1 MELRPYQREAID
13 GIYDYFREK
22 DGNPL
27 VVMPTGTGKSVVI
40 AGFLRESLY
49 TWGDTRVI
57 VLTHVRELIQ
67 QNFNALLRAWP
78 DAPAGIYSAGLNRR
92 DMDAQI
98 IFGGIQS
105 IYKRAYEVQRC
116 DLVLIDESHLLAKSE
131 AGMYRSFLRD
141 LKAINPYLK
150 VIGFTATP
158 FRLDQGMLYE
168 GDDAIFTDVAYD
180 VPILRMINEG
190 YLVPLIP
197 KQTKTKLDVSG
208 VHVRGGEFIAKELEE
223 AVNKAEITTG
233 AVDEIIAAGADRG
246 SWLIFCSGVD
256 HANNVCAEIRARG
269 ITCETITGEMPAA
282 ERDRI
287 IREFKEGKIR
297 CITNMNVL
305 TTGFDAPGVDLIGM
319 LRPTKSQSLYVQMLG
334 RGTRLAEGKE
344 DCLVLDFAGNTK
356 RHGPVDEIHKR
367 VKRPGEGGGGEPPTK
382 VCSNCQTICSAAALT
397 CPGCG
402 FKFPPRELKID
413 NRSSTSAL
421 LSTQIK
427 AEWAKVNDIS
437 YSIHSR
443 PGKTPS
449 LLVTYRTGLMHHK
462 EWICF
467 EHRGYPRDKAV
478 AWWRSRTNDP
488 VPELVSQAL
497 SGASTLRQPTG
508 IKVKPN
514 GQYMDIVAYKWD

>member
-1 MELRPYQREAID
+1 MELRPYQREAVD
-13 GIYDYFREK
+13 AIYAYFQEK

-49 TWGDTRVI
+49 TWNDTRVI

-92 DMDAQI
+92 EMDSQI
-98 IFGGIQS
+98 VFAGIQS

-116 DLVLIDESHLLAKSE
+116 DLVLIDECHLLAKSE
-131 AGMYRSFLRD
+131 SGMYRQFLKT
-141 LKAINPYLK
+141 LKVINPDLK

-158 FRLDQGMLYE
+158 FRMDQGMLYE
-168 GDDAIFTDVAYD
+168 GDDAIFTDLAYD
-180 VPILRMINEG
+180 VPILRMIKEG
-190 YLVPLIP
+190 YLVPLVP
-197 KQTKTKLDVSG
+197 KQTKMTLDVSG
-208 VHVRGGEFIAKELEE
+208 VHVRGGEFIAKELED

-233 AVDEIIAAGADRG
+233 AVDEIVTGGRDCG

-256 HANNVCAEIRARG
+256 HAKNVCQEIRSRD
-269 ITCETITGEMPAA
+269 ITCEVIHGELPLP

-287 IREFKEGKIR
+287 LRDFKDGRVR

-305 TTGFDAPGVDLIGM
+305 TTGFDAPGVDMIGM

-334 RGTRLAEGKE
+334 RGTRLSEGKE

-367 VKRPGEGGGGEPPTK
+367 VKRPGEGDGGEAPVKTCP
-382 VCSNCQTICSAAALT
+382 SCQTICSAAALT
-397 CPGCG
+397 CPTCN
-402 FKFPPRELKID
+402 FQFPPREID
-413 NRSSTSAL
+413 LDRKASTAPL

-427 AEWAKVNDIS
+427 AEWITVTNVS
-437 YSIHSR
+437 YSLHER
-443 PGKTPS
+443 PGKIPS
-449 LLVTYRTGLMHHK
+449 MMVTYMAGLIRHR
-462 EWICF
+462 EWVCF
-467 EHRGYPRDKAV
+467 EHTGYPHDKAV
-478 AWWRSRTNDP
+478 TWWMQRSNLP
-488 VPELVSQAL
+488 VPSKTTFAL
-497 SGASTLRQPTG
+497 RESGGLRRPASIR
-508 IKVKPN
+508 VKQN
-514 GQYMDIVAYKWD
+514 GQYTDIVGYQWT